1 MLLNVNHL
9 LARLNRFVG
18 CFQAA
23 FSVIM
28 MLLLTAALC
37 WFVACFLQLNPLF
50 GVVFLLLGSLGV
62 VLLVDMIQAQFFP

>member
-1 MLLNVNHL
+1 MSIIYLT
-9 LARLNRFVG
+9 RLNRFVG
-18 CFQAA
+18 CIRAA

-37 WFVACFLQLNPLF
+37 WFVAGFLQLNPLF

-62 VLLVDMIQAQFFP
+62 VLLVDIIQAQIFP